1 MTKKNNLI
9 YLFLL
14 ISVIFLL
21 IGAFLTV
28 NAYLGMHSIEV
39 AYSQIEFVKNL
50 PFCVDTGKKK
60 KIPIYKENHFLKKYS
75 FIKGH
80 IIARD
85 YKNKPSIKQAE
96 VILKHAVFFETK
108 LICLIDARSRN

>member
-1 MTKKNNLI
+1 MIKKNNLI

-21 IGAFLTV
+21 IGTYLTV

-39 AYSQIEFVKNL
+39 ASSQLEFVKNL
-50 PFCVDTGKKK
+50 PFCIDIGKNK
-60 KIPIYKENHFLKKYS
+60 KIPLYKENHFMKKYN
-75 FIKGH
+75 FIKGC
-80 IIARD
+80 ISAD
-85 YKNKPSIKQAE
+85 NYDNKPSIRQVGVA
-96 VILKHAVFFETK
+96 LQHPVFFETK